1 MWATQGNVLR
11 SSLSL
16 GNEAPEK
23 ADEKIG
29 RKVGRGTLGV
39 ERRGGLESESTQAL
53 FKAMTTGLRT
63 TGRGK
68 VKVQEKEKAEPRGP
82 GRDPWLGRRQQR
94 QGGGQLGWP
103 QAPLAASGV
112 GSSGLPPSP
121 EHCSFAG
128 RQGNCLLIAEVPDG
142 AWGRGSAGQNGSVG
156 RAARCGSPPPV
167 ASAARP
173 GRQQKQPLPRP

>member
-1 MWATQGNVLR
+1 MLR

-23 ADEKIG
+23 ANEKIG

-82 GRDPWLGRRQQR
+82 GRDPWLGRQQQR
-94 QGGGQLGWP
+94 QEGGSLAGLRPPWQP
-103 QAPLAASGV
+103 QALAPRDSLPLRSIV
-112 GSSGLPPSP
+112 
-121 EHCSFAG
+121 
-128 RQGNCLLIAEVPDG
+128 
-142 AWGRGSAGQNGSVG
+142 
-156 RAARCGSPPPV
+156 
-167 ASAARP
+167 
-173 GRQQKQPLPRP
+173 PLPGDKEIAF